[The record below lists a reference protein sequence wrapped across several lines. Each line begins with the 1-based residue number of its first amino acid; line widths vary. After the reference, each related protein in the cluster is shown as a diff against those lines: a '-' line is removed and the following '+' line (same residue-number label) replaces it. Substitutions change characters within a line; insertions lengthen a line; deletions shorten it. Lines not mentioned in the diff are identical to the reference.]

1 MQKHT
6 PIARDIAA
14 FVVLLSLTVGPA
26 SSAENSGELTVDPSV
41 IPQNL
46 VKQALALRDRALKDN
61 LSVDIVES
69 VTTEVGPRR
78 IGTEGDKRVIA
89 WSQAKFKEL
98 GFDRV
103 WTRQSMDGDR

>member
-1 MQKHT
+1 MHKHT
-6 PIARDIAA
+6 PKARNIAA

-26 SSAENSGELTVDPSV
+26 SSAENSAELTVDPSV

-46 VKQALALRDRALKDN
+46 VEQALALRDRALKDN

-78 IGTEGDKRVIA
+78 IGTEGDKRVI
-89 WSQAKFKEL
+89 L
-98 GFDRV
+98 GVRFASWNHVRKIMFPSI
-103 WTRQSMDGDR
+103 TLLQS